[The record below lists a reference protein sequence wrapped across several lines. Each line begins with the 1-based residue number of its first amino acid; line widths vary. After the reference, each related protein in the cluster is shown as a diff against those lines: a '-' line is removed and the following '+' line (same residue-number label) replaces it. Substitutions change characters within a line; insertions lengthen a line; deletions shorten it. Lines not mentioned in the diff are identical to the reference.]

1 MGEGGG
7 IGNAIIGSLVLLGS
21 PLPSDC
27 RSESAVGVYLSE
39 IGRGRFGDVVRF
51 IVDTLTGIPSIVT
64 GVFVYAILVLPMKHF
79 SALAGGVALALI
91 MIPIVA
97 RTTEEMLKLVPHSL
111 REGALALGAPQ
122 WRVTLGV
129 VIPAA
134 APGIATG
141 AMLAIAR
148 VSGETAPLLF
158 TAFGSRFFPSSLN
171 EPIASLTVQIYNYA
185 ISPYDEWHAQAWA
198 ATLVLMTL
206 VLGINIIVR
215 FLTQEE
221 VLATDLH
228 GLERIMPVQTAAP
241 KIEVRPSTPSR
252 IPGKAKVA
260 VRNLNFF
267 YGRVQALH
275 DISLEIPERIV
286 MAFIG
291 PSGCGKSTF
300 LRTLNRMNDV
310 IPGTRVGGQVSIDG
324 HDIYAPGTDVVEL
337 RRRVGMVFQK
347 SNPFPKSIF
356 DNVAY
361 GLRINKITKQ
371 QSRTGGSG
379 RTSAEGCGVV
389 E

>member
-1 MGEGGG
+1 MAYSSSDRIRRATSALMTSLTAFCTLLAVSALLIILFYIAWQGVDSISIQFLTDTPRPVGEGGG
-7 IGNAIIGSLVLLGS
+7 IGNAILGSLVLLLVSSAIGL
-21 PLPSDC
+21 PLGIC
-27 RSESAVGVYLSE
+27 VGIYLSE
-39 IGRGRFGDVVRF
+39 VGSGRFAGAVRF

-64 GVFVYAILVLPMKHF
+64 GVFVYTILVVPMRHF

-158 TAFGSRFFPSSLN
+158 TAFGSRFFPTSLN

-215 FLTQEE
+215 FLT
-221 VLATDLH
+221 
-228 GLERIMPVQTAAP
+228 
-241 KIEVRPSTPSR
+241 
-252 IPGKAKVA
+252 
-260 VRNLNFF
+260 
-267 YGRVQALH
+267 
-275 DISLEIPERIV
+275 
-286 MAFIG
+286 
-291 PSGCGKSTF
+291 
-300 LRTLNRMNDV
+300 
-310 IPGTRVGGQVSIDG
+310 
-324 HDIYAPGTDVVEL
+324 
-337 RRRVGMVFQK
+337 RRKF
-347 SNPFPKSIF
+347 
-356 DNVAY
+356 
-361 GLRINKITKQ
+361 
-371 QSRTGGSG
+371 
-379 RTSAEGCGVV
+379 
-389 E
+389 